1 MDHEIKSKI
10 DSLEYKLIDIEIKL
24 NKITELLE
32 KDISPNCKKMS
43 NHIDFIDKVY
53 DNVKSPLGF
62 ICSKVSL
69 LGGGSNES
77 HSLTDK

>member
-1 MDHEIKSKI
+1 MDSEIKSKI
-10 DSLEYKLIDIEIKL
+10 DSLEYKLIDIEVKL

-69 LGGGSNES
+69 LGGSNES